1 MLGEYND
8 FLVGLAVIVLL
19 YQITNIVRMALKK
32 YEQWFI
38 PIVYG
43 MIFFDG
49 LVVISWTFGFR
60 SQVDSVV
67 SLASGVGLAITLSM
81 LHKIKMFLM
90 DQKA

>member
-8 FLVGLAVIVLL
+8 FLIGLAVIVLL
-19 YQITNIVRMALKK
+19 YQITNIVRMGLKK
-32 YEQWFI
+32 YRQWFI

-49 LVVISWTFGFR
+49 LIIISWTFGFKD
-60 SQVDSVV
+60 QVEDV
-67 SLASGVGLAITLSM
+67 SALASGVGLAITLSM
-81 LHKIKMFLM
+81 LHKIKKFLQ